1 MYWLRSSVGS
11 DLLSLTANRSRSVL
25 AVKGSLRALD
35 RCGPI
40 WRDALFT
47 PNRLSDFRYPET
59 SEFQT
64 SDIIISVVITV
75 ASYKGGVGKSTTAVH
90 LAAYLQQQAPTVLI
104 DGDPNRSV
112 CGWALNG
119 NLPFN
124 VIHLHQAARLARNYE
139 HAIIDTNA
147 RPEPEEISELVQGCD
162 LLIIPTTPDALS
174 LQALQMTTNAIE
186 KAKGNNYK
194 VLLTII
200 PPKPNRDGK
209 EMRSELTGRGIPLFA
224 TGIRRFIAYQKAAL
238 AGVPV
243 YDAHDRRSQDAWR
256 DYLNL
261 GKEILP

>member
-1 MYWLRSSVGS
+1 M
-11 DLLSLTANRSRSVL
+11 
-25 AVKGSLRALD
+25 
-35 RCGPI
+35 
-40 WRDALFT
+40 
-47 PNRLSDFRYPET
+47 
-59 SEFQT
+59 
-64 SDIIISVVITV
+64 VITV

-200 PPKPNRDGK
+200 PPKPNRDG
-209 EMRSELTGRGIPLFA
+209 EEIRNELAGRGIPLFA

-243 YDAHDRRSQDAWR
+243 YDAHDRRSQNAWR

-261 GKEILP
+261 GKEISP